1 MHTVALHALNKL
13 QANKTACYISR
24 QVLREFMCIMT
35 RPKTFLPMPDMTTV
49 MAQVQYLENHMHILE
64 EDYYTTQTLLG
75 LLAKFS
81 VGGKRIHDANIVATM
96 MVHGISHLR
105 THNVKDFEAFSS
117 LITIHPLDN
126 IA

>member
-1 MHTVALHALNKL
+1 
-13 QANKTACYISR
+13 
-24 QVLREFMCIMT
+24 MT
-35 RPKTFLPMPDMTTV
+35 RPQTFLPTPNVTTV
-49 MAQVQYLENHMHILE
+49 IKQVQYLEHRMHILE
-64 EDYYTTQTLLG
+64 EDYYTTQNLLE

-96 MVHGISHLR
+96 MVHGISHLL